1 MKNTPMN
8 SKKKFAFTLAEVLIT
23 IGIIGV
29 VAAITIPNLMTA
41 YKAQKLRTQF
51 LKAYSTLAQ
60 TFRSMEADDVNTDM
74 RSSEYASP
82 NRFYKTFAKYVTGT
96 TICSDH
102 ASATEGHSV
111 ADGCYSY
118 KINQPSDET
127 MYKILSRSAKIGDG
141 LFNNGE
147 LMLPDSTLIFFD
159 DSPESEGW
167 IGVTIYVDIN
177 GYKNPPNLLGYDFF
191 AFEVVDGTVRPMGD
205 INTTCYTNKA
215 QACMYLGMK
224 NTIQA
229 VNDTDYF
236 KKIVKNY
243 K

>member
-29 VAAITIPNLMTA
+29 VAAMTIPNLMTA

-60 TFRSMEADDVNTDM
+60 TFRRMEADDVNTDM
-74 RSSEYASP
+74 RSSEYSA

-96 TICSDH
+96 TVCSDH
-102 ASATEGHSV
+102 DYGSNTKV
-111 ADGCYSY
+111 PDGCYSY
-118 KINQPSDET
+118 RIYQTYDEAT
-127 MYKILSRSAKIGDG
+127 YKTLSRASKIRDG

-191 AFEVVDGTVRPMGD
+191 VFEVVDGTVRPMGD
-205 INTTCYTNKA
+205 INTTCYANKVSY
-215 QACMYLGMK
+215 CTSYLGMN